1 MLVWLSSIPFPAM
14 LSRVAGVLASA
25 PLYIYLTHFQVYL
38 PLRDDHPWLAFA
50 LSILVGILYW
60 KAVEFV
66 LSLRS
71 RIMPR
76 SRAVRSDIVA
86 PSDLS
91 DSRPREDNLPPW
103 H

>member
-25 PLYIYLTHFQVYL
+25 SLYIYLIHFQVYL

-50 LSILVGILYW
+50 LSILYW